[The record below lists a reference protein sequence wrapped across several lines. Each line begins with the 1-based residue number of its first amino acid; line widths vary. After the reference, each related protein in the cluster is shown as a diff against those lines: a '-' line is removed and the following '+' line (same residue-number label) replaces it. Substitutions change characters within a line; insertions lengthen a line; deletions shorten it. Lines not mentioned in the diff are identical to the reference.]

1 MKRGESAAR
10 LRTFRSTA
18 REVVALSK
26 KAKLVPAI
34 VENAGKKGNPAER
47 RSWEVSLPALAKV
60 LIKAGLGEVAML
72 IECSLPGSS
81 QRVDA
86 LLAGVHPKT
95 GADNYVLV
103 ELKQWSH
110 AELGWGSDRL
120 VWSLHTRGDQLHPVD
135 QVRGYCRYLQ
145 RDVALLHDRPE
156 ALHGVAYLHN
166 AEEKLVRPLFE
177 LPPDQF
183 GRLYT
188 GDQREG
194 FIEFLR
200 SQLTPT
206 SGLSAAERL
215 LDSEIRQ
222 RTTLLRSTPAE
233 LYAAGD
239 SLVDNQRLA
248 FEAVLNRVTLAY
260 RSNQKCVVL
269 VTGGPGSGK
278 SIIAMSLLMRLHKDR
293 RRVRYATGSEAI
305 TKTMRRVYGRQERG
319 LEKLITYYKNLTTM
333 QDQWLDVVI
342 CDEAHRIRRTSTD
355 RFTRAIANTK
365 RPQVDELIEIAN
377 VPVFL
382 LDENQVVRPDEVGTV
397 DLIRDHAARAGRTV
411 FQINLD
417 GQFRCGG
424 SAAYDEWV
432 LNLLGLRPLG
442 PTPWKGDDNFTVRV
456 ANSPQ
461 QMEDFL
467 RSQITDKVSARIM
480 AGYCWEWTIDPDA
493 DGALVDDI
501 KIGNWSK
508 PWNSF
513 QNKIGGAGDP
523 PPKWL
528 WANDPR
534 GFEQVGCVYTAQG
547 FEFDWAGIIL
557 GPEIVVEDQALVIR
571 RDANKDR
578 KLRSRTLFD
587 EEFDILIRNTYK
599 VLLTRG
605 MRGVVL
611 YAVDAATQEFLSSLV
626 DRLEFVEPGVAD

>member
-1 MKRGESAAR
+1 MKRGESVAR
-10 LRTFRSTA
+10 LRAFRSTA
-18 REVVALSK
+18 PEVVALVR
-26 KAKLVPAI
+26 KAQLVPAI
-34 VENAGKKGNPAER
+34 VENAGKKGNPPER
-47 RSWEVSLPALAKV
+47 RAWEVSLPVLAKV
-60 LIKAGLGEVAML
+60 LIKAGLRDVAML

-81 QRVDA
+81 QRVDV
-86 LLAGVHPKT
+86 LLAGVHPET

-120 VWSLHTRGDQLHPVD
+120 IWSLHTRGDQLHPVD

-145 RDVALLHDRPE
+145 RDIALLHDRPE

-166 AEEKLVRPLFE
+166 AEEKLVRPLFQ
-177 LPPDQF
+177 LQPDQF
-183 GRLYT
+183 GRLFT

-200 SQLTPT
+200 SQLAPT
-206 SGLSAAERL
+206 SGAPAAERL
-215 LDSEIRQ
+215 FDSEIRP
-222 RTTLLRSTPAE
+222 RTTLMRSTPAD
-233 LYAAGD
+233 LYAAGE

-248 FEAVLNRVTLAY
+248 FEAVLNRVNLAY

-278 SIIAMSLLMRLHKDR
+278 SIIAMSLLMRLHKER

-319 LEKLITYYKNLTTM
+319 LEKLITYYKNLATM
-333 QDQWLDVVI
+333 QDEWLDVVI

-355 RFTRAIANTK
+355 RYTRITAKTK
-365 RPQVDELIEIAN
+365 RPQVDELIEIAK

-397 DLIRDHAARAGRTV
+397 DLIRDHAARAGLPV

-432 LNLLGLRPLG
+432 LNLLGLRSFG
-442 PTPWKGDDNFTVRV
+442 PMQWKDDDNFTVRV
-456 ANSPQ
+456 ADTPQ

-467 RSQITDKVSARIM
+467 RSQITHEVSARIM
-480 AGYCWEWTIDPDA
+480 AGYCWEWTIDPDI
-493 DGALVDDI
+493 DGKLIDDI
-501 KIGNWSK
+501 KIGDWSK

-513 QNKIGGAGDP
+513 QDRIGRAGDP

-534 GFEQVGCVYTAQG
+534 GFEQVGCIYTAQG

-571 RDANKDR
+571 RAANVDK
-578 KLRSRTLFD
+578 KLKSSTLFD
-587 EEFDILIRNTYK
+587 EDFDVLIRNTYK

-605 MRGVVL
+605 MRGVII
-611 YAVDAATQEFLSSLV
+611 YAVDAATQEFISSLV
-626 DRLEFVEPGVAD
+626 GRLNFP